1 MKRRPS
7 RPAPRRPAPPQ
18 YKDLAD
24 YIARTGDTQA
34 HIAARCGT
42 SQAVISR
49 ILTHGSVPRALLAMR
64 LAEYA
69 HIPLDSFT
77 RTFVATRR
85 AVA

>member
-1 MKRRPS
+1 MKRRPT
-7 RPAPRRPAPPQ
+7 RPTTRRAAPPQ

-24 YIARTGDTQA
+24 YIAQTGDTQA
-34 HIAARCGT
+34 HIAARVGT

-49 ILTHGSVPRALLAMR
+49 ILNRGSVPRALLAMR

-77 RTFVATRR
+77 RAFVATRR